1 MREVLFGASVDTVVP
16 ATRCGGVYSGN
27 IHSHRRDGTGDSL
40 TIQQSMSRR
49 GNCWDNSPMERL
61 FRSFKTEWLPPR
73 IMTGTGGENHA
84 EPGWPKPQLSGREDS
99 NGGRSAVESCP
110 DVANAQQRQT
120 QIDQNGANLPGD
132 CVRVLW
138 SRLSSDAWRRCSN
151 PV

>member
-1 MREVLFGASVDTVVP
+1 MVP